1 MKIFIETLGCPKN
14 FNDSEFALGILERAG
29 HKEAERAEDADL
41 ILVNTCGFINDAKK
55 ESIAKIFEMAEIA
68 GENKNLAISGSHSER
83 YKDELYKEMPEEDYI
98 IGVNDNEWAYEI
110 NRSKRVEPRITPSL

>member
-68 GENKNLAISGSHSER
+68 GENKFLQFQAAFQNGTRTNFTKKCSKLISLS
-83 YKDELYKEMPEEDYI
+83 
-98 IGVNDNEWAYEI
+98 A
-110 NRSKRVEPRITPSL
+110 